1 MFRINKSALCDSRS
15 PATRITVIIAVLNA
29 AKTLERCIRSVVD
42 QNFPDKELILI
53 DGGSTDRSVNII
65 QTWESD
71 IAWWKSEPDN
81 GIYHAWNK
89 ALTHATGEWIC
100 FLGADDYFW
109 NKHVLTDLYPY
120 LEQAALSGIRV
131 VYGQS
136 ARVDRHGNVVKIQGK
151 PWEKIAWIM
160 RHGMTMQHTGL
171 MHHRSLFDQHG
182 LFDSTFRIAGDY
194 EFLLRELKNGQA
206 LYVDSIRTVACQ
218 VGGAADSSNILHH
231 KEVFRARKMNGLSS
245 FSLIWTIVF
254 TRAILRHLYRKF
266 LNKALLDRTENG

>member
-1 MFRINKSALCDSRS
+1 MNHFNPTHRSAVNNHQRIS
-15 PATRITVIIAVLNA
+15 IVVAVLNGM
-29 AKTLERCIRSVVD
+29 KTIERCLQSIFHQTYS
-42 QNFPDKELILI
+42 NTELIIMDGNSMDGTQDVLI
-53 DGGSTDRSVNII
+53 SHSDKITY
-65 QTWESD
+65 WES
-71 IAWWKSEPDN
+71 APDN

-89 ALTHATGEWIC
+89 ALTHVTGEWIC
-100 FLGADDYFW
+100 FLGADDCFW

-136 ARVDRHGNVVKIQGK
+136 ARVDRHGNVVKIHGK

-160 RHGMTMQHTGL
+160 RHGMTLQHTGL

-206 LYVDSIRTVACQ
+206 LYVDGIRTVACQ
-218 VGGAADSSNILHH
+218 VGGTADSSNILHH
-231 KEVFRARKMNGLSS
+231 KEVFRARKMNGLCS

-254 TRAILRHLYRKF
+254 TRAILRRLYRKF
-266 LNKALLDRTENG
+266 LNRAQLDRTENG